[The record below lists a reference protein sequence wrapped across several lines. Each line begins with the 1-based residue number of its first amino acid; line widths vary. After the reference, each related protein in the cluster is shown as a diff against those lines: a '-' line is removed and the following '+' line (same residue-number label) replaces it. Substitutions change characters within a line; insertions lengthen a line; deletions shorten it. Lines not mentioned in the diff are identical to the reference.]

1 MDGTRCRMTG
11 IVVALSVASLL
22 AASPAGAAQ
31 TFEATLDGGSQ
42 VPKVDSKATG
52 SATFTL
58 SEDGKAI
65 AYTVSVHDLRDVTMA
80 HIHIGVSGKNGP
92 VVVWL
97 YPAAGKPKLIKGIT
111 NGELATGEITA
122 ANLTGPEKGKPLS
135 DLVQDMKSG
144 DAYVNVHTAEHKA
157 GEIRGEIK

>member
-1 MDGTRCRMTG
+1 
-11 IVVALSVASLL
+11 
-22 AASPAGAAQ
+22 
-31 TFEATLDGGSQ
+31 
-42 VPKVDSKATG
+42 
-52 SATFTL
+52 
-58 SEDGKAI
+58 
-65 AYTVSVHDLRDVTMA
+65 
-80 HIHIGVSGKNGP
+80 VSGKNGP